1 MDPLADA
8 SGAASRR
15 RQTPPLPDV
24 PPAPA
29 PPPGAPPPL
38 PPPIPIPPA
47 EPRLRR
53 VLRRISLG
61 RAFPPGRVAIIR
73 LHGPIGGSARTIELI
88 ELAKAVRESRL
99 VPAVV
104 LDIDSPG
111 GSATASDELLIAF
124 RRLAAV
130 KPVVASIRGV
140 GASGAYLAAMAAHRL
155 LANPNA
161 VVGSIGVIAAGPR
174 VPRLLDRL
182 GVEVSET
189 KAGRLKGM
197 GAPWRTDTDEER
209 AKEQA
214 IVDAFYDEFV
224 RTLAEGR
231 RMSEAR
237 ARELAT
243 GEIWLGRQALE
254 LGLVDEIGDLERA
267 IEVAAGM
274 AGVPAKGAAVRVRRP
289 FLSRLIER
297 FSTSLAAAVAGELEA
312 RLDDRFR
319 M

>member
-1 MDPLADA
+1 M
-8 SGAASRR
+8 
-15 RQTPPLPDV
+15 
-24 PPAPA
+24 
-29 PPPGAPPPL
+29 
-38 PPPIPIPPA
+38 
-47 EPRLRR
+47 
-53 VLRRISLG
+53 
-61 RAFPPGRVAIIR
+61 
-73 LHGPIGGSARTIELI
+73 
-88 ELAKAVRESRL
+88 
-99 VPAVV
+99 PAVV

-161 VVGSIGVIAAGPR
+161 VVGSIGVISAGPR

-197 GAPWRTDTDEER
+197 GAPWRTDSDEER

-231 RMSEAR
+231 RMTDAR

-267 IEVAAGM
+267 VEVAAAM
-274 AGVPAKGAAVRVRRP
+274 AGVPAKSAPVRVRRP
-289 FLSRLIER
+289 LFSRLVGR
-297 FSTSLAAAVAGELEA
+297 FTASLAAAVANEVEA
-312 RLDDRFR
+312 RLDDRSRFR
-319 M
+319 L

>member
-1 MDPLADA
+1 VPDE
-8 SGAASRR
+8 
-15 RQTPPLPDV
+15 PPGRP
-24 PPAPA
+24 PA
-29 PPPGAPPPL
+29 PPPSPVFPGGPPDPPL
-38 PPPIPIPPA
+38 
-47 EPRLRR
+47 RRFLRR
-53 VLRRISLG
+53 VLPG

-73 LHGPIGGSARTIELI
+73 LHGGIGGSGRTIELI
-88 ELAKAVRESRL
+88 DLAKAVRESRK

-161 VVGSIGVIAAGPR
+161 VVGSIGVISAGPR
-174 VPRLLDRL
+174 LPRLLDRI

-189 KAGRLKGM
+189 RAGRLKGM
-197 GAPWRTDTDEER
+197 GAPWRNDTDEER

-267 IEVAAGM
+267 VEVAAEM
-274 AGVPAKGAAVRVRRP
+274 AGVPAKSAPVRVRRP
-289 FLSRLIER
+289 LIGRLIGR
-297 FSTSLAAAVAGELEA
+297 FTASLATSLARELDA
-312 RLDDRFR
+312 RLEDRSRFR
-319 M
+319 L